1 MMQLFL
7 LHMCGLNSH
16 AILQHVDVASLPI
29 NYNEIQLLDI
39 KRPQV
44 YSVTYKTNKAKKTKK
59 TTVTLT
65 GHDNG
70 GKQNTEAE
78 QLTSIREGLDVVG
91 QVNIHTIRIV
101 QFFEADSNKPH
112 GNKFIPVKKYCAN
125 L

>member
-1 MMQLFL
+1 MQLFL

-39 KRPQV
+39 KWPQV
-44 YSVTYKTNKAKKTKK
+44 SSATYKKQNKTKK
-59 TTVTLT
+59 N
-65 GHDNG
+65 NG
-70 GKQNTEAE
+70 EKQKAE
-78 QLTSIREGLDVVG
+78 QLTSICKGLDVVG
-91 QVNIHTIRIV
+91 QVNIHTVRIV

-112 GNKFIPVKKYCAN
+112 GNKFIPVKKQCAN